1 MLTVT
6 DILALNVAPVLLAI
20 ILAVVCQ
27 LFAKSASEQIACWIA
42 VCACYAGRLIADEMS
57 VSAANPESTSQWTDH
72 LGFAATSLVFPK
84 EAIHWVPWCAGV
96 ALTLLT
102 LKQWYGGR
110 SSRESSVEASTA
122 PRTKRRWPRLMD
134 SSILMGLTMIVLF
147 AVVLTR
153 TFWTSIYFTDA
164 YERWQ
169 HIGFVLLP
177 SFALGV
183 CCFPAFLRRD
193 EEEVDRHSSILVLA
207 LSIAG
212 AVILATSGSLR
223 YAMLASAG
231 CNVAVVVFAFCVFA
245 RSRVDVAAVCLSCCV
260 ALPLVFGVFF
270 AEVAWWNAVAVA
282 ISFFLY
288 CLFCPGN
295 RSSFFESTLAAILIL
310 LPAGAACGFCGYE
323 FWSATQSEVTP
334 DNPYS
339 NY

>member
-20 ILAVVCQ
+20 IIAVVCQ
-27 LFAKSASEQIACWIA
+27 LFAKSASEQIACWVA
-42 VCACYAGRLIADEMS
+42 VGACYAGRLVADEIS
-57 VSAANPESTSQWTDH
+57 VSASNSETPSQLTEH
-72 LGFAATSLVFPK
+72 LSFAAESLLFPK
-84 EAIHWVPWCAGV
+84 EAILWVPWCAAV

-110 SSRESSVEASTA
+110 SSQQPPSGTTSA
-122 PRTKRRWPRLMD
+122 PPAKRRWPRLMD
-134 SSILMGLTMIVLF
+134 SSILMGLTMMVLF

-169 HIGFVLLP
+169 HVGFVLVP
-177 SFALGV
+177 SLALGV
-183 CCFPAFLRRD
+183 CCFPAFLRRH
-193 EEEVDRHSSILVLA
+193 EEEVDRHSSVLVLA

-270 AEVAWWNAVAVA
+270 ADVAWWNAVAVA

-295 RSSFFESTLAAILIL
+295 RSSFYESTLAAILIL

-323 FWSATQSEVTP
+323 FWSATQIEAVP